1 MTTPNSVKNKN
12 VINTVL
18 NFLPDNRPITNLILV
33 ENCEKCPKNF
43 TPIHLTY
50 DQDSDADLWRESS
63 LFGKHPG
70 RYLCIS
76 KADDT
81 TRDLVIETISVIGAN
96 EAAPAGF
103 STIKQTT
110 DNVQKAWRKR
120 QLVFKYA
127 DRKNAQK
134 AVTDI
139 IICSKSKKA
148 PSGFLIAGEINGLTL
163 CYKLGPASRPLPKL
177 PSLSDADKI
186 ENKNSI
192 FPSLDTLS
200 ISNIYENTTNSPQLP
215 SRPAPKPPTTPQSPT
230 SSFYGTLGGATYA
243 ELEGVPFLLNPNLRR
258 QSEINVPPYKSTISA
273 NIEYDFT
280 LERQILCTTKA
291 IKLTNNPFFH

>member
-1 MTTPNSVKNKN
+1 MISPNSVKNKN

-18 NFLPDNRPITNLILV
+18 NFLPDNRPITNLIIV

-50 DQDSDADLWRESS
+50 DQDSDADLWRETS

-70 RYLCIS
+70 RYLCMS
-76 KADDT
+76 KQDT
-81 TRDLVIETISVIGAN
+81 STDTVVETISVIGAN
-96 EAAPAGF
+96 ERTPEGF
-103 STIKQTT
+103 TNIKQTT

-120 QLVFKYA
+120 QLVFKVVE
-127 DRKNAQK
+127 RKNACK

-148 PSGFLIAGEINGLTL
+148 PSGFLIAGEINGLSV
-163 CYKLGPASRPLPKL
+163 CYKVGPASRPLPQL
-177 PSLSDADKI
+177 PPM
-186 ENKNSI
+186 ENKEKLLPPMEN
-192 FPSLDTLS
+192 LS
-200 ISNIYENTTNSPQLP
+200 ISHIYENTSPQLP

-230 SSFYGTLGGATYA
+230 NSLYGTLGGATYA
-243 ELEGVPFLLNPNLRR
+243 EIEGVPFVMNPNLN
-258 QSEINVPPYKSTISA
+258 QNEIHVPAFKPANISST
-273 NIEYDFT
+273 IEYDFT

-291 IKLTNNPFFH
+291 ISLTNNPFFH